1 MLGLNETPI
10 YEFGYGLSYT
20 NFSYSNILVTA
31 NDSAPAYTAAT
42 GYTSSA
48 PTYGTISS
56 NIADHLFP
64 AGFQQVFGYIY
75 PFLNASTLSAASAD
89 PQYGINYTF
98 PAHSSDSSPQ
108 PILPAGGA
116 PGGNPR
122 LYDILFTVTATVTN
136 TGSIAGEEVPQLYVS
151 LGGPNDAKV
160 ALRQFDKFE
169 IAAGASETFTAQLTR
184 KDLSNWDTVAQDWFI
199 STYPKTVHVGSS
211 SRKLPLSAPLPVS
224 GTSGGIGASGGASAS
239 GGSSTSI
246 GSGNST
252 YTAPTA
258 PPDSSSVASS
268 VSVSASS
275 AISASSAS
283 ARSSYGSFGYSAYGY
298 GQQSTTW

>member
-1 MLGLNETPI
+1 MSGLNETPI

-20 NFSYSNILVTA
+20 NFSYSNIVVTA
-31 NDSAPAYTAAT
+31 NNSAPPYTAAT
-42 GYTSSA
+42 GNTSSA
-48 PTYGTISS
+48 PTYGNISS

-64 AGFQQVFGYIY
+64 AGFHQVLGYIY

-98 PAHSSDSSPQ
+98 PAHSSDGSPQ
-108 PILPAGGA
+108 QILPAGGA

-169 IAAGASETFTAQLTR
+169 IAAGASETFTAHLTR

-199 STYPKTVHVGSS
+199 STYPKNVYVGSS
-211 SRKLPLSAPLPVS
+211 SRKLPLSARLPIS
-224 GTSGGIGASGGASAS
+224 GTSGGIGASGSASAS
-239 GGSSTSI
+239 GGSI
-246 GSGNST
+246 GSGNGT
-252 YTAPTA
+252 YAAPTA
-258 PPDSSSVASS
+258 APV
-268 VSVSASS
+268 
-275 AISASSAS
+275 
-283 ARSSYGSFGYSAYGY
+283 
-298 GQQSTTW
+298 